1 MGTDNHVCIVG
12 GGLVGLAA
20 AITLAYQGRRV
31 TLLEASELETQDPHA
46 LDARSIALSYSTIQ
60 IFRSLGLWTQL
71 QAMAAPIRHIH
82 VSSAGFFGVTRLD
95 ASDLGLEA
103 MGYVIEYHLLLN
115 SLLQHARQ
123 QSAIEIVTSAH
134 VDKVEQDGGQIQL
147 TYRIDQQTKDSHCPL
162 VVVADGANSPLR
174 DKLGIGSEILD
185 YQQTALIA
193 NVQLAQ
199 SGNGWA
205 YERFTDAGPLALLPL
220 PGQRYALVW
229 THSSEQIDDHMTL
242 SDQELIQQLHELFG
256 YRLGEFIGIGT
267 RARFDLKLTRA
278 TQLVSG
284 RCVLI
289 GNAANSLHPVAGQG
303 FNLALRDIAQLYDS
317 LQDVELATT
326 ALSDHLQ
333 GYQQQRQTDQQQ
345 TVGYGHGLVSLF
357 SNNLPLLNHLRAGGL
372 AALDLVPVLKKEFSW
387 LGMGYGS
394 GCSSLMRGV
403 D

>member
-1 MGTDNHVCIVG
+1 
-12 GGLVGLAA
+12 
-20 AITLAYQGRRV
+20 
-31 TLLEASELETQDPHA
+31 
-46 LDARSIALSYSTIQ
+46 
-60 IFRSLGLWTQL
+60 
-71 QAMAAPIRHIH
+71 
-82 VSSAGFFGVTRLD
+82 
-95 ASDLGLEA
+95 
-103 MGYVIEYHLLLN
+103 
-115 SLLQHARQ
+115 
-123 QSAIEIVTSAH
+123 
-134 VDKVEQDGGQIQL
+134 
-147 TYRIDQQTKDSHCPL
+147 
-162 VVVADGANSPLR
+162 
-174 DKLGIGSEILD
+174 
-185 YQQTALIA
+185 
-193 NVQLAQ
+193 
-199 SGNGWA
+199 
-205 YERFTDAGPLALLPL
+205 
-220 PGQRYALVW
+220 
-229 THSSEQIDDHMTL
+229 MTL